1 MDQIETT
8 AKTRC
13 GARSKLSERRW
24 ETLFRKDA
32 EGVSRK
38 ALARAYGV
46 TVGTIAWQARKRA
59 KLKGQTA
66 GAVDRRRRPAGG
78 WPEDHVFTQSRSGMT
93 QALWEDCLERYLGGV
108 STAELARM
116 YGVSVG
122 AIQSTAKRMRM
133 RKTDVP
139 GAVYRPRGGAA
150 AWPINTYLTQV
161 KMDFHNALAMRDS
174 FGEAMIAAI
183 RADDWNAVRELMRVQ
198 VGTGRMVTW
207 VEYLKQRHGGYS
219 GSFY

>member
-1 MDQIETT
+1 MDQSEPK
-8 AKTRC
+8 AKC
-13 GARSKLSERRW
+13 GAKSRLSERRW
-24 ETLFRKDA
+24 ENLFRKDA
-32 EGVSRK
+32 QGVPRK
-38 ALARAYGV
+38 VLAKQYGV

-59 KLKGQTA
+59 RLKGQVA
-66 GAVDRRRRPAGG
+66 GAVDRRRRPAEG
-78 WPEDHVFTQSRSGMT
+78 WDRDHVFTQSRSGMT
-93 QALWEDCLERYLGGV
+93 PRLWEDCLQRYLGGEA
-108 STAELARM
+108 TDRLARI

-122 AIQSTAKRMRM
+122 AIQSNAKRLRM

-161 KMDFHNALAMRDS
+161 KMDFHDALAMRDS

-198 VGTGRMVTW
+198 VGTGRMATW
-207 VEYLKQRHGGYS
+207 VEYLKQKHGGYS